1 MCIHLNIYFDLTWI
15 GQLNA
20 YVSPATNSRC
30 FADLVSTIEFL
41 ATFRYT
47 PLTASPNMLC
57 PRHLY
62 LPPYS
67 TDALVMIKAFVSTI
81 NVPSWLDTGSR
92 LGYKFINTM
101 KSLDAFNFCG
111 LANFSSVWFLCIHYT
126 SFKEKNKLIHQYYLV
141 PCYSWRW
148 VSSNI
153 ACQFRCLTFQDHD
166 LTCFVFRNVWF
177 DSKDVANYGES
188 MSVSSPDLA
197 LVRSNIWFY
206 CLAEDQTRASIVT
219 VCNSPILFFSKW
231 PIIEIPFSC

>member
-1 MCIHLNIYFDLTWI
+1 
-15 GQLNA
+15 
-20 YVSPATNSRC
+20 
-30 FADLVSTIEFL
+30 
-41 ATFRYT
+41 
-47 PLTASPNMLC
+47 MLC

-62 LPPYS
+62 KPPSS

-92 LGYKFINTM
+92 SGYKFINIM
-101 KSLDAFNFCG
+101 EILNGIIFFGFVNC
-111 LANFSSVWFLCIHYT
+111 SSVWFLCIHCT
-126 SFKEKNKLIHQYYLV
+126 SIKEKSKFSHQCYLV
-141 PCYSWRW
+141 PFYSWRW
-148 VSSNI
+148 VSSDI
-153 ACQFRCLTFQDHD
+153 ACQFRCLTFQDHN

-177 DSKDVANYGES
+177 DSKDVASYGES
-188 MSVSSPDLA
+188 MSISMPDLA